1 MGRGRAALGVLLGA
15 ALAVACAGPGAERQ
29 PFRDATAESGLDFV
43 HFSGRSGELYFCEMM
58 GPGAALFDYDGD
70 GDLDLFFVQGSMLG
84 KGKTLADALDPPRHT
99 PPFADR
105 LYRNDLE
112 AAGPGRARARFRDVT
127 GATPERSDGYGMGV
141 AVGDIDN
148 DGDPDLYVTSL
159 GPDRLMRNR
168 GDGTFEDV
176 TAAAGAD
183 DPRWSTSASFADLD
197 RDGWLD
203 LYVANYVDYTPDL
216 GKECHTPAG
225 VPDYCGPQVYE
236 PETHRLFH
244 NRGDGTFEDATL
256 ATGVHAA
263 AGNGLGVVA
272 ADYDGDD
279 RVDLYVANDLMANFL
294 WRNQGD
300 GTLREEGLER
310 GCALN
315 IDGLAE
321 SSMGVDA
328 GDADGDGDEDLFM
341 THIAEQTNTFY
352 RNDGAGMFLDSTA
365 VSGLGAPSAGHTG
378 FGSVF
383 VDYDLDGDLDLVSV
397 TGGVKLIRELLAAGD
412 PVGLGQ
418 EDQLF
423 ENEGD
428 GRFTEVL
435 PRPAPL
441 ATLAVGR
448 GLAVGD
454 VDGDGDSDLA
464 IGNNNAPARL
474 LLGEPPPAHWLGLR
488 LRAEHG
494 PDSLP
499 GTRTVLEVGGRSL
512 SRRVRADGSYL
523 SANDPRIHFGAGEA
537 ARFERLDVFWSDGT
551 QMRLLEPPADR
562 YLVLLRRAA

>member
-1 MGRGRAALGVLLGA
+1 
-15 ALAVACAGPGAERQ
+15 
-29 PFRDATAESGLDFV
+29 
-43 HFSGRSGELYFCEMM
+43 MM

-70 GDLDLFFVQGSMLG
+70 GDLDLFFVQGRMLG
-84 KGKTLADALDPPRHT
+84 KGKTLAEAIDSPRHV

-112 AAGPGRARARFRDVT
+112 AAGSGRARARFRDVT

-141 AVGDIDN
+141 AAGDVDN

-159 GPDRLMRNR
+159 GSNHLLRNR

-176 TAAAGAD
+176 TAAAGAV
-183 DPRWSTSASFADLD
+183 DPRWSTSAAFADLD

-216 GKECHTPAG
+216 GKECHNPSG
-225 VPDYCGPQVYE
+225 SLDYCGPQVYE

-256 ATGVHAA
+256 AAGVHAA

-272 ADYDGDD
+272 ADYDADGS
-279 RVDLYVANDLMANFL
+279 VDLYVANDLMANFL

-352 RNDGAGMFLDSTA
+352 LNDGAGMFLDSTA
-365 VSGLGAPSAGHTG
+365 VSGLGPPSAGYTG

-383 VDYDLDGDLDLVSV
+383 VDYDLDGDLDLVTV
-397 TGGVKLIRELLAAGD
+397 TGGVKLNRELLAAGD

-441 ATLAVGR
+441 ATLEVGR

-454 VDGDGDSDLA
+454 VDGDGDGDLA
-464 IGNNNAPARL
+464 IANNNAPARL
-474 LLGEPPPAHWLGLR
+474 LLGEPPPARWLGLR
-488 LRAEHG
+488 LRAEGG
-494 PDSLP
+494 PDGVP
-499 GTRTVLEVGGRSL
+499 GTRAVLEVGGRSL
-512 SRRVRADGSYL
+512 HRRVRADGSYL

-537 ARFERLDVFWSDGT
+537 ARFDRLDLFWPDGT
-551 QMRLLEPPADR
+551 QTRLLEPPADR
-562 YLVLLRRAA
+562 YLVFLRRAA